1 MRRPWCVC
9 VYTSSLRPFVEI
21 LRLSTICLSQEE
33 WKHLYLDWQS
43 VPYCGLCR
51 RYNLSTLP
59 IPFLFPF
66 SLICVW
72 VRESAWVCICVGR
85 GERNQL
91 HDMLKWL
98 HRKIMLSFPTLRCPG
113 ALLQRAGKQTREENL
128 ILNCTSPSSA
138 RWIFSFVSLKKKK

>member
-43 VPYCGLCR
+43 GPYCGLCR

-113 ALLQRAGKQTREENL
+113 EGRKANTRRKQHIEL
-128 ILNCTSPSSA
+128 H
-138 RWIFSFVSLKKKK
+138 IFVKCAMPLFFCFLKKK